1 MKLLKNRIIS
11 LALAFVFCI
20 GASLL
25 PANKTVLAA
34 GNANDYIVRVGMYA
48 DTTTDSRLFSA
59 LTQSSKG
66 FEIGY
71 SSGDRFIPLLPLSYK
86 DIIILP
92 NVNANIDENGT
103 ITAGEGNIGAYST
116 ILGNY
121 SSYSKAMTKAKSLG
135 GFVAVVD
142 GGFQVRINP
151 RNDAGKHP
159 NGATA
164 MPTENGIT
172 VTDTK
177 GNVILVWADEKRNF
191 ALQGKQGAR
200 VSFPMLHRSGA
211 VNTYDYMGFF
221 EYSVQDGKLFM
232 VNCLGL
238 EDYTKCVM
246 ANEIGT
252 NVSKETRKA
261 FSVLARTVPL
271 GKKHKKSGFDVCS
284 HSACCQVYKGL
295 HQMSDENN
303 AIVDSTKGQYCAYDG
318 SAISVLYHNSNGGAS
333 CSSVAA
339 WGGEEVPYLTTVFL
353 DEEGES
359 DLWERSFTKEEF
371 HKYLTVRDTF
381 KPLTGDALSMQIV
394 EKDPYGSDYI
404 TVLSVSDNYG
414 NVVEL
419 RTSEDIRYYCGF
431 KSANF
436 NLSYT
441 ADITVLTADGMET
454 KTVSGVMTAE
464 GYKEFNGFNDEY
476 ITADGKVIAP
486 DKVTVK
492 GKGVGHG
499 VGFSAIGSE
508 QLAKD
513 GYNYKYIIGFF
524 FNGTKLL
531 NIK

>member
-25 PANKTVLAA
+25 PANNTVLAA

-103 ITAGEGNIGAYST
+103 LTAGEGNIGAYST

-284 HSACCQVYKGL
+284 HSACCQVYQGL
-295 HQMSDENN
+295 KRMGEENN
-303 AIVDSTKGQYCAYDG
+303 HIVDSTRGMINKNSIDFSIDFLKGQIKEDAFNNFLSLLNRAGSVDKLNLLRLVFDG
-318 SAISVLYHNSNGGAS
+318 K
-333 CSSVAA
+333 
-339 WGGEEVPYLTTVFL
+339 
-353 DEEGES
+353 S
-359 DLWERSFTKEEF
+359 DLWQTYKSIKKRLDPGEANVIDNAFIGKKTSGWVTKYTEAFLE
-371 HKYLTVRDTF
+371 KEL
-381 KPLTGDALSMQIV
+381 GV
-394 EKDPYGSDYI
+394 E
-404 TVLSVSDNYG
+404 
-414 NVVEL
+414 
-419 RTSEDIRYYCGF
+419 
-431 KSANF
+431 
-436 NLSYT
+436 NLSER
-441 ADITVLTADGMET
+441 AFKRLMEDEQWKLTLINSFKAQFPELYDLLQ
-454 KTVSGVMTAE
+454 
-464 GYKEFNGFNDEY
+464 
-476 ITADGKVIAP
+476 KVCSMI
-486 DKVTVK
+486 
-492 GKGVGHG
+492 
-499 VGFSAIGSE
+499 
-508 QLAKD
+508 
-513 GYNYKYIIGFF
+513 
-524 FNGTKLL
+524 
-531 NIK
+531 